1 MNDSVI
7 GVKDLDSLQ
16 DAIKFATI
24 KSKALRNLS
33 QLADKVFKPRLSTFK
48 VSSLIQDVLEWLKLP
63 SLGYDTSEIEVSMEA
78 QLSSV
83 RSDRLI
89 ISLVLL
95 NMLESALKD
104 SNRDSKVQVSIRV
117 KKVDQV
123 KKSKIVDQLGQ
134 KGAQLKAQDSNK
146 KLEIADYNHSVI
158 CTLDYST
165 CAQV

>member
-48 VSSLIQDVLEWLKLP
+48 VNSLIQDVLEWLKLP

-78 QLSSV
+78 
-83 RSDRLI
+83 
-89 ISLVLL
+89 
-95 NMLESALKD
+95 
-104 SNRDSKVQVSIRV
+104 
-117 KKVDQV
+117 
-123 KKSKIVDQLGQ
+123 
-134 KGAQLKAQDSNK
+134 
-146 KLEIADYNHSVI
+146 
-158 CTLDYST
+158 
-165 CAQV
+165 